1 MFGLRRNLLAAILIA
16 VVAAG
21 AMLIA
26 AEWPRPAGSAAFAR
40 LPIGAV
46 APPSPAPTAT
56 PGVSQ
61 DAASLTDDIGA
72 VLVVSQSGTAISPVI
87 QSMLLDGRVGGVL
100 LFASNFKT
108 AAGLR
113 AWTDRLRALESTACL
128 KHPILV
134 MVDEEGGQV
143 NQVKA
148 SFAAPSEL
156 SVGAGGPAHVR
167 AVERVA
173 GAGLHQLGVGLD
185 LAPVADVRTNPGDL
199 VIGDRSFG
207 SSTTTVAPLVAAA
220 VEGLHDGGVGATL
233 KHFPGLGGAA
243 GDPHVA
249 IPTDYESAAQWA
261 RVQEP
266 SFRAGIAAGA
276 DAVMT
281 TAVYVP
287 GLGAG
292 TTPAMFS
299 APVVSRL
306 RTQLGFQGVI
316 MSDSVSMGGIGA
328 HYSLPQAT
336 VLALAAGN
344 DLILLSNGDPAYE
357 RSAMVA
363 VRAAVLSGRLDRSR
377 LHESAIRVDRLRD
390 EWGLPF
396 THCGPSAT
404 P

>member
-1 MFGLRRNLLAAILIA
+1 MFRLRRNLLAAILIA
-16 VVAAG
+16 VVVAG

-26 AEWPRPAGSAAFAR
+26 SERPRAVESTAR
-40 LPIGAV
+40 GLAGAV
-46 APPSPAPTAT
+46 APPSPAPTVT

-61 DAASLTDDIGA
+61 DSASLQDDVGA
-72 VLVVSQSGTAISPVI
+72 VLVVSQSGTAISPLL

-108 AAGLR
+108 ATGLR
-113 AWTDRLRALESTACL
+113 AWTDRLRALETTACL

-148 SFAAPSEL
+148 PFAAPSEL

-167 AVERVA
+167 AVERAA

-207 SSTTTVAPLVAAA
+207 SNTTAVAPLVAAA
-220 VEGLHDGGVGATL
+220 VAGLHDGGVGATL

-266 SFRAGIAAGA
+266 AFRAGIAAGA

-299 APVVSRL
+299 APVISRL
-306 RTQLGFQGVI
+306 RTQLAFQGVI

-357 RSAMVA
+357 RSALEA
-363 VRAAVLSGRLDRSR
+363 VRAAVISGRLDRSK
-377 LHESAIRVDRLRD
+377 LHNSAIRVDRLRD
-390 EWGLPF
+390 QWGLPF
-396 THCGPSAT
+396 TRCGASAA